1 MECEGDF
8 SSEAVISVGAVR
20 SKQTFG
26 AASKARFVRLADIGH
41 LFSLEFPDQKT
52 CVSSIRYKTP

>member
-26 AASKARFVRLADIGH
+26 AASRMIALSAMLLFAGGMAKVR
-41 LFSLEFPDQKT
+41 SR
-52 CVSSIRYKTP
+52 VRYA